1 MYSHRFPL
9 KRDIWKFRVVI
20 LCAMISTAEKKKKKK
35 TKSYVSVLVQS
46 FYCLKANSLYLSRCC
61 RPERMVRSI
70 V

>member
-20 LCAMISTAEKKKKKK
+20 LCAMISTAKKKKKK
-35 TKSYVSVLVQS
+35 KKKLQ
-46 FYCLKANSLYLSRCC
+46 KATYQCTC
-61 RPERMVRSI
+61 KVVI